1 MSHNTPAPASTSGA
15 SASDASASGAS
26 ASGASTRRSR
36 PRRRAATLIA
46 LTLVAG
52 LGLPTAY
59 SAAYAD
65 ESTRTS
71 AAGTQKDT
79 QAAARKGMQKIA
91 DGLVSDGKR
100 PAALISTRERDGR
113 TGTYAAGVG
122 DLATGARVPA
132 DGQVRIGSNTKTF
145 TAVVVLQLVGEGKID
160 LDAPIETYLPNLIR
174 GEGVDGRRITVRQ
187 LLQHTSGLP
196 EYTQAVAGN
205 FAEFQHRYA
214 EPRELLDL
222 ALEGKAS
229 FPPGTKWEYSNTNY
243 VVAGLLVQKITG
255 RPLAEEITKR
265 VIDRIGLRHT
275 YFPQAGDMTI
285 HEKHPKG
292 YFTEKPGTPLR
303 DVTVQDPSWGWAAG
317 AMVST
322 NSDVNRFF
330 TALLDGRLLKPAQL
344 KEMRTTVPAEDPVP
358 GSRYGLGLMSKPLS
372 CGGVAWGHG
381 GDIPGYETR
390 GGVTESG
397 RAVNVAVTVLPSD
410 LAGVMEVEKAVDT
423 ALCR

>member
-1 MSHNTPAPASTSGA
+1 MSDNALTP
-15 SASDASASGAS
+15 ASASGAS
-26 ASGASTRRSR
+26 VSGASTRRR
-36 PRRRAATLIA
+36 GPRRRGATLIA

-52 LGLPTAY
+52 LGLPAAY

-71 AAGTQKDT
+71 EAGGHKG
-79 QAAARKGMQKIA
+79 ARTDLRKIV

-100 PAALISTRERDGR
+100 PAALVSTRERDGR
-113 TGTYAAGVG
+113 TRTYTAGVA
-122 DLATGARVPA
+122 DLATGAPVPA

-160 LDAPIETYLPNLIR
+160 LDAPIETYLPDLIR

-196 EYTQAVAGN
+196 EYTQAVAEN
-205 FAEFQHRYA
+205 FTEFQHRYA
-214 EPRELLDL
+214 EPRELLDR
-222 ALEGKAS
+222 ALKGKAS
-229 FPPGTKWEYSNTNY
+229 FPPGAKWEYSNTNY

-255 RPLAEEITKR
+255 RPLAEEINKR
-265 VIDRIGLRHT
+265 VVERIGLRHT

-285 HEKHPKG
+285 REKHPKG
-292 YFTEKPGTPLR
+292 YFAEKPGAPLR

-317 AMVST
+317 AMIST

-344 KEMRTTVPAEDPVP
+344 KEMRTTVPAEDPVA
-358 GSRYGLGLMSKPLS
+358 GSRYGLGLMSRPLS

-397 RAVNVAVTVLPSD
+397 RSVNVTVTVLPGALD
-410 LAGVMEVEKAVDT
+410 EVMEVEKAVDA